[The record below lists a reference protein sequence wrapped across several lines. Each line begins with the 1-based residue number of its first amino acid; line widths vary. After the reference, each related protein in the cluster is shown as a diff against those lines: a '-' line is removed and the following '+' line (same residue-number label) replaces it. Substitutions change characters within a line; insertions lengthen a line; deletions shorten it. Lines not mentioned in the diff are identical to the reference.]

1 MAFFNADTG
10 ELVVRIVYDGLGTAG
25 KTTNLRALHAA
36 FPSRTP
42 NGIHTPAE
50 NRDGRTLFFDWL
62 DLVAGHLDD
71 WPLRCQV
78 LTVPGQFAYASRRF
92 RLLQEIDGA
101 ILVCDSRPAGIEA
114 ARIAAAFLKEALRV
128 SGNDD
133 APLVLQAN
141 KQDIEGALSPAEV
154 REMLRGVAD
163 DAVGASAA
171 TGEGVRWTLLSLL
184 DRVRHRVRKRL
195 EVVGI
200 EGLPRSTQ
208 TTAQLYEALVAS
220 DTGDDHSGA
229 LEAALAEMK

>member
-1 MAFFNADTG
+1 MAFFNAETG

-42 NGIHTPAE
+42 NGIQTPSE
-50 NRDGRTLFFDWL
+50 NREGRTLFFDWL

-92 RLLQEIDGA
+92 RLLQEVDGA
-101 ILVCDSRPAGIEA
+101 VLVCDSRPAGIEA
-114 ARIAAAFLKEALRV
+114 ARLAAAFLKEALRV
-128 SGNDD
+128 SGNHD
-133 APLVLQAN
+133 APLILQAN
-141 KQDIEGALSPAEV
+141 KQDTTGALAPADV
-154 REMLRGVAD
+154 REMLRGIAD
-163 DAVGASAA
+163 DVVGASA
-171 TGEGVRWTLLSLL
+171 TNGDGVRWTLLSLL

-195 EVVGI
+195 ERSGVA
-200 EGLPRSTQ
+200 GLPKSTQ
-208 TTAQLYEALVAS
+208 NAAELYQALVAS
-220 DTGDDHSGA
+220 DTRDDHSAA